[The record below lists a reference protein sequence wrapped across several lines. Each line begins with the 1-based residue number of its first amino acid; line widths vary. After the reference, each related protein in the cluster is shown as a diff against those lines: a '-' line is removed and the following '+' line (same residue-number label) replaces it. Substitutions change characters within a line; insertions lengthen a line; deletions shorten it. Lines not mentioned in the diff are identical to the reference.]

1 MQQVFVCAE
10 FFHYCGPERQNDIL
24 GYVENS
30 AVDIGLAEILNH
42 FDTLYQYLLLVAH
55 QNNIADPFDQRV
67 VETYWLGNSLLGN
80 VKVKAFAAHLTD
92 ALKGNLQE
100 KIIRLNKRWNTT
112 TQFSCFEY
120 FYPNRTPCRAA
131 YLVNDGSMQN

>member
-67 VETYWLGNSLLGN
+67 VEAYWLGNSLLGN

-92 ALKGNLQE
+92 ALKRKLTGKNYSPQ
-100 KIIRLNKRWNTT
+100 
-112 TQFSCFEY
+112 
-120 FYPNRTPCRAA
+120 
-131 YLVNDGSMQN
+131 